1 MNKILAGAL
10 YDTPSPLSVDQVSQ
24 LTTALLNSES
34 NAVSG
39 GQNAGL
45 NGTDWNAVDQQA
57 AKMLNGPQMEAWQSV
72 ENTLKWRRAMNDH
85 K

>member
-1 MNKILAGAL
+1 
-10 YDTPSPLSVDQVSQ
+10 
-24 LTTALLNSES
+24 
-34 NAVSG
+34 
-39 GQNAGL
+39 
-45 NGTDWNAVDQQA
+45 VDQQA